1 MKAQHTSALK
11 RNPSEKVQN
20 KADFTCRKLSVGIDV
35 HKMRWQVAVYYEG
48 LILSNVSIEGSSE
61 ALVTH
66 LRKYYGDAYFT
77 CVYESGPFGF
87 SLCRS
92 LWAAGMECMVVNPA
106 DIPGTD
112 KERRSKTDKVDA
124 RKLATHLAARLLHPV
139 HVPTE
144 KLQKQRSL
152 IRFRKKHW
160 GDLCRAK
167 NRLKSE
173 LRFQG
178 L

>member
-1 MKAQHTSALK
+1 M
-11 RNPSEKVQN
+11 
-20 KADFTCRKLSVGIDV
+20 
-35 HKMRWQVAVYYEG
+35 
-48 LILSNVSIEGSSE
+48 ILSNVSIEGSAD
-61 ALVTH
+61 ALITH
-66 LRKYYGDAYFT
+66 LRKYYSGAQFS

-92 LWAAGMECMVVNPA
+92 LWAAGMECLVVNPA

-112 KERRSKTDKVDA
+112 KDRRSKTDGVDA
-124 RKLATHLAARLLHPV
+124 RKLAMHLSVGLLHPV

-152 IRFRKKHW
+152 IRYRKKLW

-178 L
+178 IVIPIQYDNPHWSHNFLRWIEAQAMMDEDLQVTLY